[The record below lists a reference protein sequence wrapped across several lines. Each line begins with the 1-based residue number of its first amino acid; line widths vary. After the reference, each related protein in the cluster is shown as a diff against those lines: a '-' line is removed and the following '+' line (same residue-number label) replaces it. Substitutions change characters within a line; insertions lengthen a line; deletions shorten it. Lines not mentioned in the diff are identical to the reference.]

1 VQLKASTLPCPTD
14 SCRNSV
20 IPAESSEMRLEFVE
34 IHRNEMNSTGM
45 GLEWPESTGMT
56 GMNIYLFIYELN

>member
-1 VQLKASTLPCPTD
+1 MGP
-14 SCRNSV
+14 
-20 IPAESSEMRLEFVE
+20 EFAE

-45 GLEWPESTGMT
+45 GPESTGMGLEWPESAGMT